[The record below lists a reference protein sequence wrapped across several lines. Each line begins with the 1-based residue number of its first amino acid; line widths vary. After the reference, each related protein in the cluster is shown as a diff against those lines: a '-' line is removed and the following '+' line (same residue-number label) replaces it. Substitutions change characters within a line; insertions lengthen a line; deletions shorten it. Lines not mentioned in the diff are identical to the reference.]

1 MEWQLQSGAECA
13 SDERSVHY
21 AATHL
26 RASSFSLS
34 LCVRHPSAETE
45 VMRKAAEHAHQAVQQ
60 FQAHAEKK
68 IMQQMNQ
75 RAGQSQSQAEKPAVI
90 HQLTAHISSKFG
102 EVKEAARLDWQD
114 VKNKFKQ

>member
-1 MEWQLQSGAECA
+1 M
-13 SDERSVHY
+13 SDRRTAWPLIRS
-21 AATHL
+21 L
-26 RASSFSLS
+26 RSLVS
-34 LCVRHPSAETE
+34 LCSPACRPSAETE

-75 RAGQSQSQAEKPAVI
+75 RAGQSQSQPEKPAVI
-90 HQLTAHISSKFG
+90 HQLTAQISSKFD